1 MKKIKLLFAAVAMT
15 LVLAACGTN
24 EPANNATNDTTGGT
38 NQAAEVTPEAT
49 TEAGYYPITVS
60 PTVGSAESEDKGT
73 IQFADITFEKAPEKI
88 VVFDYGFLDTLTEL
102 NVEGIVGVVN
112 GASLP
117 SHLKQYADEKYAS
130 IGNLKTP
137 DFEAIAA
144 LEPDVIFISGR
155 QSAFFEELSE
165 IAPVLFVGT
174 DQNAYWDTFVASVHQ
189 AGKIFNKEAEVEAY
203 LTKYDDK
210 LAQIKELA
218 TKYDTSLVTMYNEG
232 KLSGFATESR
242 FGYIYQIYGFKPV
255 TEDIKASSHG
265 SDFGFEAVLEFNPQ
279 VLFVIDRT
287 AATSGAESTIEQDLQ
302 NEIIAKTD
310 AYKNNRIIYL
320 DGPLWYTSGGGLSS
334 ELAKIDE
341 ILTEL
346 TN

>member
-1 MKKIKLLFAAVAMT
+1 MKKIKLLVAAVAMT

-24 EPANNATNDTTGGT
+24 EPQNNTANNTTGAS
-38 NQAAEVTPEAT
+38 NQAAETTPAPTAEAS
-49 TEAGYYPITVS
+49 YYPITVS
-60 PTVGSAESEDKGT
+60 PTVASTENEEKGT

-102 NVEGIVGVVN
+102 GVEGIVGVVN
-112 GASLP
+112 GSSLP
-117 SHLKQYADEKYAS
+117 DHLKQYASEEYAN

-155 QSAFFEELSE
+155 QSAFYNELAE

-174 DQNAYWDTFVASVHQ
+174 NQDAYWDTFMASVHQ
-189 AGKIFNKEAEVEAY
+189 AGKIFNKDAEVTEY
-203 LTKYDDK
+203 LKQYDAK
-210 LAQIKELA
+210 LAQVNELA
-218 TKYDTSLVTMYNEG
+218 AKYDTSLVTMFNEG
-232 KLSGFATESR
+232 KLSGFAKESR
-242 FGYIYQIYGFKPV
+242 FGFVYDVYGFKPV
-255 TEDIKASSHG
+255 TEDIKSSSHG
-265 SDFGFEAVLEFNPQ
+265 SDFGYEALLEFNPQ
-279 VLFVIDRT
+279 VVFVVDRT
-287 AATSGAESTIEQDLQ
+287 AATNGAESTVEQDLV
-302 NEIIAKTD
+302 NDIIKKTD
-310 AYKNNRIIYL
+310 AYQNNRIVYL

>member
-1 MKKIKLLFAAVAMT
+1 MKKIKLLVAAVAMT

-24 EPANNATNDTTGGT
+24 EPANNAANNSTGAA
-38 NQAAEVTPEAT
+38 NQTSEATPAPEA
-49 TEAGYYPITVS
+49 EASYYPITVS
-60 PTVGSAESEDKGT
+60 PTVGSTTSEDKGE
-73 IQFADITFEKAPEKI
+73 IQFADVTFDKAPEKI

-102 NVEGIVGVVN
+102 GVEGIVGVVN
-112 GASLP
+112 GKSIP
-117 SHLKQYADEKYAS
+117 DHLKQYNDEKYSS

-155 QSAFFEELSE
+155 QGAFYNELAE

-174 DQNAYWDTFVASVHQ
+174 NQDDYWNTFIASVHQ
-189 AGKIFNKEAEVEAY
+189 AGKIFNKDAEVTEY
-203 LTKYDDK
+203 LKKYDEK
-210 LAQIKELA
+210 LAQVNELA
-218 TKYDTSLVTMYNEG
+218 SKYDTSLVTMFNEG
-232 KLSGFATESR
+232 KLSGFSSASR
-242 FGYIYQIYGFKPV
+242 FGFVYDVYGFKPV
-255 TEDIKASSHG
+255 TEDISSSSHG
-265 SDFGFEAVLEFNPQ
+265 SDFGYEALLEFNPQ
-279 VLFVIDRT
+279 VVFVVDRT
-287 AATSGAESTIEQDLQ
+287 AATNGAESTVEQDLV
-302 NEIIAKTD
+302 NDIVKKTD
-310 AYKNNRIIYL
+310 AYQNNRIIYL